1 MFVVVV
7 GGGILIE
14 DTIWTSSKGK
24 RCQASLPTQKPL
36 TLRVKVVFLPFFVK
50 IVNENE
56 FSCKILSRYFA
67 FKRILSLKLK
77 RN

>member
-1 MFVVVV
+1 M
-7 GGGILIE
+7 
-14 DTIWTSSKGK
+14 
-24 RCQASLPTQKPL
+24 RSLDAPLTGQYPL
-36 TLRVKVVFLPFFVK
+36 TLRVQVVFLPFFVV

-67 FKRILSLKLK
+67 FKIKLSLKLK